1 MRFIA
6 LITAFLFIS
15 GVNAQD
21 NNQSS
26 LQASLNKALVEQN
39 QEETNLVTFEA
50 NVDLEKNAVQ
60 LKWKSSPE
68 TTTNKYIIEKSL
80 DKLNWKEVTA
90 VYGAAHKAQVTEYFH
105 IDFEPMA
112 NLSYY
117 RIRLMH
123 DNNDSYSNVVP
134 VNYVKSEDPSA
145 GMNLDPSC
153 AIDNKVVTIAFEDVF
168 EKEILMV
175 VRDQKGEEYY
185 SIVEINIENEELV
198 AVPMEREI
206 PTGDYLIVASSEN
219 QLYSQN
225 VSIR

>member
-1 MRFIA
+1 MKLIA
-6 LITAFLFIS
+6 LLTTLTLIRGI
-15 GVNAQD
+15 NAQD
-21 NNQSS
+21 NGQSS
-26 LQASLNKALVEQN
+26 LQASLNKALIEQN
-39 QEETNLVTFEA
+39 QGETGLVTFEA

-68 TTTNKYIIEKSL
+68 TTTDTYIIEKSL
-80 DKLNWKEVTA
+80 DKLNWKEVAA
-90 VYGAAHKAQVTEYFH
+90 VYGAGHKAQATEYFH

-117 RIRLMH
+117 RIRLVQ
-123 DNNDSYSNVVP
+123 NNNEAYSNVVP
-134 VNYVKSEDPSA
+134 VNYMRNEGPTA
-145 GMNLDPSC
+145 GMNLDP
-153 AIDNKVVTIAFEDVF
+153 AYAMDNKAVTIAFEEVF

-198 AVPMEREI
+198 AVPVEREI